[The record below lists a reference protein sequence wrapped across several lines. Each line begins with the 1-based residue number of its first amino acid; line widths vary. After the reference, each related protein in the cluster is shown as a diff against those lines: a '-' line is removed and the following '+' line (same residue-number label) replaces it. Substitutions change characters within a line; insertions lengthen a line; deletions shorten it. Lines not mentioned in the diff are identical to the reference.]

1 MKLLKIKKL
10 FICLFSAVIVAGFGL
25 VNSSYSSQGKPLLV
39 EVSTSWCFAC
49 KLLKPTIEQLKS
61 EYGSQVEF
69 VLLDASNEE
78 TIKGAQLIAEEYGI
92 TDFFNKNKNAFPT
105 VSIISPLGNVE
116 KIILGAHDKIAYSE
130 VLNNLLGITPIA
142 SNEKNEKEEESN
154 PEGRPETPVISER
167 PPLPNILDRSLET
180 LSSGRPPELT
190 FWSVGQQ
197 IPTSAYFNY
206 LVLPKCSANNNILC
220 SNITTPFNKA
230 QDKQDVPVFKPWTA
244 NATRDEKGLKLP

>member
-10 FICLFSAVIVAGFGL
+10 FICLFSAVIIAGFGL

-69 VLLDASNEE
+69 ILLDASNEE
-78 TIKGAQLIAEEYGI
+78 TSKFAAQIAEEYGI

-105 VSIISPLGNVE
+105 VGIISPGGNVE
-116 KIILGAHDKIAYSE
+116 KIILGAHDKITYSE
-130 VLNNLLGITPIA
+130 VLNNLLGITSVV
-142 SNEKNEKEEESN
+142 SNEKAQDIPEE
-154 PEGRPETPVISER
+154 RPETPIISER
-167 PPLPNILDRSLET
+167 PPLANILDRPLEII
-180 LSSGRPPELT
+180 SSGRPPELT

-197 IPTSAYFNY
+197 MPTSAYFNY
-206 LVLPKCSANNNILC
+206 LVLPKCSANNNVLC

-230 QDKQDVPVFKPWTA
+230 QDKQDIPVFKPWTA